1 MEVKFLHQDQLV
13 KLYDTDESFRS
24 FYSQYFSE
32 YISGIKNTK
41 KERSNLVWEK
51 HEYKK
56 IKTHFWA
63 VLAKYENEYVGI
75 TMLLKVTNY
84 GIFTVLPRSM
94 FVRHWFIYGTYVVPE
109 HRNKGVN
116 KMMFA
121 AIVEKV
127 EPKGMLSIINSSNV
141 PSIKSRESIG
151 FKKIDIKS
159 PYANA
164 DWYLRSF

>member
-13 KLYDTDESFRS
+13 KLYDTDETFRS
-24 FYSQYFSE
+24 FYSNYFGE

-41 KERSNLVWEK
+41 KERSNIVWEK

-56 IKTHFWA
+56 IKSHFWA
-63 VLAKYENEYVGI
+63 VLSKYEDQYIGI
-75 TMLLKVTNY
+75 TMLLKVTDY
-84 GIFTVLPRSM
+84 GIFTNLPRSM
-94 FVRHWFIYGTYVVPE
+94 FVRHWFIYGTYVTPQ

-116 KMMFA
+116 KLMFN

-127 EPKGMLSIINSSNV
+127 NPKGVVSIISNTNT
-141 PSIKSRESIG
+141 PSIKSRESVG
-151 FKKIDIKS
+151 FKKIDLQS
-159 PYANA
+159 PYPGA